1 MWFGIHHQPSVTNIQ
16 NDHTT
21 VQYLRTILISAK
33 LNFIRWYTCK
43 CCVCVCVWMW
53 ECVCVCECESVCVC
67 VCECVCVCVCV
78 CAHMH
83 VHTFYIYIYIHTHI
97 YIFWDSPQP
106 SFTDCQE
113 LYPSVLQNLVWAPS
127 VPGISNPWQ
136 NYSNNSHKHLT
147 SPQQEKMYT
156 TAINQPLTGWKR
168 RGWGRCLD
176 KWL

>member
-78 CAHMH
+78 RTCTCIH
-83 VHTFYIYIYIHTHI
+83 FIYTYIHTHTHTHTYTYFGI
-97 YIFWDSPQP
+97 LLNPVLQTVKSCIPVSCKTWFGHQVSQASPTHDKTTPTIHTNIWPPHSRRKCILQP
-106 SFTDCQE
+106 ST
-113 LYPSVLQNLVWAPS
+113 
-127 VPGISNPWQ
+127 
-136 NYSNNSHKHLT
+136 SH
-147 SPQQEKMYT
+147 
-156 TAINQPLTGWKR
+156 
-168 RGWGRCLD
+168 
-176 KWL
+176 